1 MFPLILL
8 KRKDNRCEI
17 FLGVCLSWWVPETQ
31 SGVSFFPMLRWLVS
45 KQDWLN
51 IHSHCIYCDPV
62 KTTKIAVRCS
72 LVSVYLVPETEAQVS
87 FPALRWLQNFKTR
100 LTQHLAPFWPLS
112 TPLDGS
118 VYFVTAPDI
127 CNFSP
132 AALFIVLKLNKR
144 CCNDPSPDRR
154 STSQIAFSRFQMNI
168 GATSLVQWPTWNHYN
183 LHSWRYSCR
192 QSKTVSSLTLE
203 SNYWTQEHNIC
214 SLTFVRMNLFKMSL
228 LLLFANLSSGLQH
241 RRCWLA

>member
-1 MFPLILL
+1 M
-8 KRKDNRCEI
+8 RY
-17 FLGVCLSWWVPETQ
+17 S
-31 SGVSFFPMLRWLVS
+31 S
-45 KQDWLN
+45 
-51 IHSHCIYCDPV
+51 
-62 KTTKIAVRCS
+62 
-72 LVSVYLVPETEAQVS
+72 VSVYLDEFLKPNLGSVFFPCFVDLFQNKTDSTYILIVFIVILLRQLKLLWDVPWCLYIPFLKPKLKFLSPRSVG
-87 FPALRWLQNFKTR
+87 FKTSKQGW
-100 LTQHLAPFWPLS
+100 LNIWLHFGLLS

-118 VYFVTAPDI
+118 VYFVTAPHI

-132 AALFIVLKLNKR
+132 AALFIVLKPNKR

-168 GATSLVQWPTWNHYN
+168 DATSLVQWPTWKHYN

-214 SLTFVRMNLFKMSL
+214 SLTFVRMNLFKITL